1 MLLPPELWDYV
12 LTFLPAD
19 DLQRT
24 SLSLTRALPSAEVS
38 TSLLW
43 RNLKLTREGQA
54 WQAIHKLR
62 HLDQGVK
69 GAVKTVK
76 ATAFRE
82 DPQQLVNL
90 LLALPSAESL
100 HLNVGPLFSPEQLDE
115 LLLPS
120 SALTSRRFHKL
131 SSLSFRF
138 NPYCMERS
146 YFVFLKGTYFDSIVH
161 NLARFTNETAPRLSR
176 LEFVQDLSP
185 NHGSKKKKETP
196 AFGLHELRQELDNVE
211 AEMDLR
217 IDASRQPPASG
228 KSTRKSV
235 EENGKMDFAQ
245 PIVFFRLDCLANL
258 SISPIGQQLTS
269 LTLRLPRRNLL
280 PALTLQ
286 TSPSNPPFPSLFHL
300 DLSTTHILDDARLP
314 TLLRLYPALESLV
327 IDRCT
332 GLISEE
338 AVQENT
344 AIQTLRWLGKI
355 CAGIGLTR
363 SEEVSR
369 NWKRIVK
376 ERPTD
381 APNLP
386 RSARSRS
393 TNSSNTTPST
403 PSAPTLDSLVP
414 PVKELFVIPPPPRLS
429 SLGAGLHELS
439 SPSVTRLWSKSFS
452 KGYIEAIEKSCDKIE
467 ELLDRWELWDRT
479 GKLKDG
485 TRRLCTF
492 KDALSTPEY
501 KALHFDV
508 VSDVKQSEEEDPDP
522 LFEKF
527 CQSRQLVSIS
537 PSIALDLLELN
548 KQKLET
554 FKVCFVPDCGNL
566 AGIPRLSL
574 NSNGKDSI
582 EDRENRERG
591 IEEIE
596 NREWDRIR
604 SLDSHEEECAHLIG
618 RKFRKE

>member
-12 LTFLPAD
+12 LTFVPAD

-24 SLSLTRALPSAEVS
+24 SLSLTRAIPSAKVS

-43 RNLKLTREGQA
+43 RNLRLTREGQA

-62 HLDQGVK
+62 SLDQGVK

-90 LLALPSAESL
+90 LLSLPSAENL
-100 HLNVGPLFSPEQLDE
+100 HLNIGPLFSPAQLDE

-120 SALTSRRFHKL
+120 SALSSRRFHKL

-146 YFVFLKGTYFDSIVH
+146 YFVFLKGTYFDSVVH
-161 NLARFTNETAPRLSR
+161 NLASFSLETAPRLR
-176 LEFVQDLSP
+176 HLKFVQDLSP

-196 AFGLHELRQELDNVE
+196 AFGLHELRNELDAVE
-211 AEMDLR
+211 AEMDMR

-228 KSTRKSV
+228 KFARKNL
-235 EENGKMDFAQ
+235 EANGKMDFAQ
-245 PIVFFRLDCLANL
+245 PIVFFRLDCLATL
-258 SISPIGQQLTS
+258 SVSPVGRYLTS
-269 LTLRLPRRNLL
+269 LTLRLPRRNVL

-286 TSPSNPPFPSLFHL
+286 SSPSNPPCPSLVHL

-314 TLLRLYPALESLV
+314 TLLRLYPSLESLV

-338 AVQENT
+338 AVEENT

-355 CAGIGLTR
+355 SAGIGLTR

-386 RSARSRS
+386 RSARQSRT
-393 TNSSNTTPST
+393 TNSKAASST
-403 PSAPTLDSLVP
+403 PALETSQVDSLVP
-414 PVKELFVIPPPPRLS
+414 PVKELFIIPPPPRLS
-429 SLGAGLHELS
+429 SLGCGLHELPRAS
-439 SPSVTRLWSKSFS
+439 TTRLWSKSFA
-452 KGYIEAIEKSCDKIE
+452 KGYTEAIEKSCDKIE
-467 ELLDRWELWDRT
+467 EYLERWELWNRT

-492 KDALSTPEY
+492 KDALTASEF
-501 KALHFDV
+501 KRLHL
-508 VSDVKQSEEEDPDP
+508 SSGQEEEEAEDPDP

-527 CQSRQLVSIS
+527 CQSRQLVSID
-537 PSIALDLLELN
+537 PATALDLLELN
-548 KQKLET
+548 RRKSES

-574 NSNGKDSI
+574 NSNGK
-582 EDRENRERG
+582 EGLEERELRENG

-596 NREWDRIR
+596 RRELERMR
-604 SLDSHEEECAHLIG
+604 ELGGHTEGCAHVRG
-618 RKFRKE
+618 REIEK